1 MPQMHPR
8 LWQPAGMGL
17 RLAGVLALLLAAAGQ
32 ARGERLPLRVYTNA
46 DGLVSDRVSRIVRDP
61 RGFLWFCTEGGL
73 SRFDGYGFTNYTTAQ
88 GLPVNWVD
96 DLLITRDGTYWVAT
110 EGGLCRFNPDAA
122 AGPLFT
128 VYRPGPD
135 ILNTRARSLYE
146 DHAGNIWCGTWN
158 NLFRVEM
165 VEGEARFH
173 LVDLGTPPDKDN
185 SIRNLAEDGQ
195 GNLWVGADRGLYRI
209 SSDGR
214 VTPFTTAQGL
224 PGNNILGLL
233 TDREGRVWAGNR
245 AAGLLLI
252 DPDADER
259 RSVVA
264 RRYAAREGLP
274 CGRITS
280 IFQTSNGRLW
290 VGLDCTLSEF
300 LPDTGIYKNFESAEI
315 LHDLP
320 VWCMAEDGEGNL
332 WVGTPG
338 GAVRVSLTGFIT
350 YTEADGLG
358 RRNIYL
364 IQETRAG
371 ELVVVSESAQG
382 ARLSAFDGRRFVAIR
397 RGGALQ
403 DRAGEWWVPTEHGL
417 YRFPRT
423 DRARDLAG
431 LRPRAVY
438 TTRDGLPD
446 NIVYFPYEDARGDL
460 WFATGPG
467 GAINLVRW
475 ERAAGRF
482 QVYPSQDVRPS
493 AHHAI
498 TLYCD
503 DRAGNLWV
511 GYRPDGLARYRE
523 GRWQFFTAAA
533 GLPAGSIR
541 DLLLDREGRLW
552 IATRQG
558 GVARV
563 DDPAADDPEFV
574 KFTTAQGLSSNDT
587 RSLVEDRF
595 GRIYI
600 GTMGG
605 LDRLDPATGSVKH
618 YTTADGLANQLV
630 EVAFCDRQGVLWFG
644 SSTGLSSMLPEPDA
658 PRLPVRALIAGLRV
672 NGITQALSP
681 LGVPEIPAFEL
692 RPGQNNISIDFL
704 AVSFREPPR
713 YQYKLEGAA
722 GDWSAPSQQ
731 RTVDYPSLP
740 PGTYRFLVRAVNA
753 DGAGSAE
760 PAGLAFTILPPLWQR
775 WWVVLLAAAALS
787 FTAYTGYRY
796 RVARLLELERVR
808 TRIATDL
815 HDDIGA
821 NLTRIALLSEV
832 ANQQPGNDKV
842 KTLLPSIADIARESV
857 ASMNDI
863 VWAISPEHDSLVD
876 LTRRMRR
883 HAEEVFAL
891 RDIDLDFTAP
901 AADSDLKLSVGAR
914 RDLLLIFKEAVNN
927 AARHSLCTKIE
938 IEFRC
943 DHSGLHLKV
952 KDDGQ
957 GFNPSVL
964 NSSGQGLRSMRRRA
978 AALGGTLTIDSSA
991 GTTVEFALPLR
1002 KGIASHL

>member
-1 MPQMHPR
+1 
-8 LWQPAGMGL
+8 
-17 RLAGVLALLLAAAGQ
+17 
-32 ARGERLPLRVYTNA
+32 
-46 DGLVSDRVSRIVRDP
+46 
-61 RGFLWFCTEGGL
+61 
-73 SRFDGYGFTNYTTAQ
+73 
-88 GLPVNWVD
+88 
-96 DLLITRDGTYWVAT
+96 
-110 EGGLCRFNPDAA
+110 
-122 AGPLFT
+122 
-128 VYRPGPD
+128 
-135 ILNTRARSLYE
+135 
-146 DHAGNIWCGTWN
+146 
-158 NLFRVEM
+158 
-165 VEGEARFH
+165 
-173 LVDLGTPPDKDN
+173 
-185 SIRNLAEDGQ
+185 
-195 GNLWVGADRGLYRI
+195 
-209 SSDGR
+209 
-214 VTPFTTAQGL
+214 
-224 PGNNILGLL
+224 
-233 TDREGRVWAGNR
+233 
-245 AAGLLLI
+245 
-252 DPDADER
+252 
-259 RSVVA
+259 
-264 RRYAAREGLP
+264 
-274 CGRITS
+274 
-280 IFQTSNGRLW
+280 
-290 VGLDCTLSEF
+290 
-300 LPDTGIYKNFESAEI
+300 
-315 LHDLP
+315 
-320 VWCMAEDGEGNL
+320 
-332 WVGTPG
+332 
-338 GAVRVSLTGFIT
+338 
-350 YTEADGLG
+350 
-358 RRNIYL
+358 
-364 IQETRAG
+364 
-371 ELVVVSESAQG
+371 
-382 ARLSAFDGRRFVAIR
+382 
-397 RGGALQ
+397 
-403 DRAGEWWVPTEHGL
+403 
-417 YRFPRT
+417 
-423 DRARDLAG
+423 
-431 LRPRAVY
+431 
-438 TTRDGLPD
+438 
-446 NIVYFPYEDARGDL
+446 
-460 WFATGPG
+460 
-467 GAINLVRW
+467 
-475 ERAAGRF
+475 
-482 QVYPSQDVRPS
+482 
-493 AHHAI
+493 
-498 TLYCD
+498 
-503 DRAGNLWV
+503 
-511 GYRPDGLARYRE
+511 LARYRE

-644 SSTGLSSMLPEPDA
+644 SSTGLSSMLPQPDA